1 MVSWRSRYS
10 PGYLLVLTHRVI
22 GSSPVLCFFFLINHL
37 SCFSISLIHFI
48 SYLLVL
54 LITFGIIFFF
64 IVLYFFFVI
73 FTFEINSYYSIKFQ
87 KLNSACAAA
96 SLEQT
101 ASRLT
106 VWIFS
111 KNKESE

>member
-1 MVSWRSRYS
+1 M
-10 PGYLLVLTHRVI
+10 
-22 GSSPVLCFFFLINHL
+22 LCFFFLFFFSSTIKVVFL
-37 SCFSISLIHFI
+37 SLLFIFI
-48 SYLLVL
+48 SYLFVL
-54 LITFGIIFFF
+54 LITFGIIFF
-64 IVLYFFFVI
+64 IVLYFFAI

-96 SLEQT
+96 SLDQM

-111 KNKESE
+111 TKKESE

>member
-1 MVSWRSRYS
+1 M
-10 PGYLLVLTHRVI
+10 LC
-22 GSSPVLCFFFLINHL
+22 CFFLSTIKVVFL
-37 SCFSISLIHFI
+37 SLLFIFI

-64 IVLYFFFVI
+64 IVLYFFVI

-96 SLEQT
+96 SLDQM

-111 KNKESE
+111 KKKESE